1 MAKYDLTIR
10 EEELK
15 NLVRDDWFGKYD
27 GNRIIGNIDLSVC
40 VPTDSL
46 QLEIFDLDFFL
57 WAEAKKGNKEDI
69 DDSLVQL
76 MITIMKARTYN
87 DYLPPLYLGAFDAEK
102 IAFIPYD
109 DKLQRQVIF
118 DTVLENKID
127 WTSITP
133 SDHTTEEFRL
143 VKNKAKDVLLGKMIF
158 DFAGEEKYL
167 RQFIR
172 DNFKAAKTGTNK
184 INITLNRMTSIFN
197 RWLDE
202 VKPTIDVPWAKLAN
216 EYNILPADFFLADA
230 ISKNNQSLGASLQVL
245 LRSNVYQ
252 VTQQTMFLGKPH
264 KSLIGEVK
272 FKDNQKAHK
281 TFWNKY
287 NRPPRRQQRLQM
299 QERRDLLVEPD
310 RRERKGAFFTPHQ
323 WVDLSQEYLTNVL
336 GQNWQLEYYVWD
348 CCAGSGNLLFG
359 LTEKER
365 IFASTLDEADV
376 TYMKTQEN
384 LLPAHVFQFDFLND
398 DLKGDKVPE
407 DLKRIL
413 KDPEERKKLII
424 YINPPYAEVSS
435 VNGGKK
441 GVNQSLIHDKYTKL
455 LGTAGREIYTQ
466 FLLRIYLEMRGCKIA
481 EFSKLKTLQGAAF
494 DKYRSYF
501 KAKLCS
507 MFIVPGYTFDNVK
520 GQFPIGFK
528 IWDSNIEELFQEIKT
543 DVYDAKGESLSPK
556 FIYHV
561 PKNKFIS
568 NWVATFKGKA
578 KDGIGFL
585 CGTNGN
591 DFQHN
596 NIVYIL
602 NRKEQ
607 MANPRGV
614 WITEQN
620 LIECCIYFAV
630 RKVIDADWKNDRDQF
645 LYPRKA
651 WKDDREF
658 QIDCLAYTLFNTN
671 IQSQFG
677 NNEWIPFYEKEVA
690 APMLFESHFMAEF
703 IAGRKAE
710 NKQLE
715 FDYAKKES
723 LIPTE
728 PIQFS
733 QEAQAVMDAGRDLW
747 KYYMSK
753 KDDLNFNVNASYYDI
768 RKYFQGVNSKGTM
781 NPDSPDHTYMRLWD
795 NIKEAQKILAKKIEK
810 KVYLYGFLL
819 DETTLP
825 EDEPEA
831 VEQPKQLPAKATTKV
846 QSKKKKPNQ
855 TIVNHY
861 HINAQNISL
870 QTEGT
875 INIGEINDK

>member
-133 SDHTTEEFRL
+133 SDHTTEEFLL